1 MKTCIKD
8 PNFHRLSYLFW
19 ALGFDSNQ
27 VSIKAGED
35 LEVKYNESMSSLYL
49 ILTSII
55 FPVLA
60 IFWVCCMALCIYK
73 SLLKHLRNPGR
84 NTKVQV
90 PTLLSNV
97 SWLVAIHFTLLWP
110 CTLWFTTAGV
120 PFLWTFPSR
129 VFRVIPNQ
137 IPRIL
142 SQFLEHSISKSN
154 HEGV

>member
-90 PTLLSNV
+90 PTLFHD
-97 SWLVAIHFTLLWP
+97 WLPFISHFCDHARCDLRLLGFHFYGLFP
-110 CTLWFTTAGV
+110 VVFSGS
-120 PFLWTFPSR
+120 FLIRFQG
-129 VFRVIPNQ
+129 F
-137 IPRIL
+137 
-142 SQFLEHSISKSN
+142 
-154 HEGV
+154 